1 MDIKKPPIFDD
12 RPSRSHELSH
22 RTKEQLGQ
30 LAESDESRC
39 VEFTELLNGELQKYR
54 KTQATHKRGC
64 RVSRDIYEKVGF
76 NWHKTLQN
84 TACAQSR

>member
-12 RPSRSHELSH
+12 QPSRSHELSH

-39 VEFTELLNGELQKYR
+39 VDFTEQLNGELQKYR
-54 KTQATHKRGC
+54 KTQARQKRRC
-64 RVSRDIYEKVGF
+64 RVNRDIYKKVGF
-76 NWHKTLQN
+76 NWHKPLQN
-84 TACAQSR
+84 RGGAKSN